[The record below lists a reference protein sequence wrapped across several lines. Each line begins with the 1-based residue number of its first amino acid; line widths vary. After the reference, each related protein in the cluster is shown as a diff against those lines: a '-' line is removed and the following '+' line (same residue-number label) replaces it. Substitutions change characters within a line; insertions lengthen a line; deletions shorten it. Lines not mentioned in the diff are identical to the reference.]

1 MSILPGAQVLS
12 PGVQMFSGEDINSVV
27 RSPIRT
33 NVVVA
38 AGGETVTLD
47 PYDQFLLIASSGT
60 VATLTIKLPANPRI
74 NQGVSISFSEAVTAL
89 TIQDASGGAVD
100 TTSGVIARAR
110 EYRRTSATTWRR
122 WG

>member
-1 MSILPGAQVLS
+1 
-12 PGVQMFSGEDINSVV
+12 MFSGEDINSVV